1 MIYKNIQ
8 VAIPPK
14 TIIMKN
20 NSVYLETSRS
30 YDKNKKYNV
39 PSRTCIGKKVD
50 NKMMNPNDSYY
61 ELVNMSAPIL
71 KEPPISSD
79 TISIGFNVVMDKLLK
94 DSQIDILLKEIYSHD
109 EYFAMRD
116 LMSYIISNETSTIQH
131 YPSWARRMNILSDT
145 IRSDSYYCNF
155 FKDVITDKKIE
166 LFLSAWNSL
175 ERNQDKLYISY
186 DSTNMNTNSVGIELA
201 EIGHAK
207 VDEDLPQVNL
217 SYAINQKESLPLFYE
232 LYPGSNIDN
241 SQLKHMVN
249 RSKEYGYKDLGV
261 ILDRGYYARANI
273 NYLKNNGF
281 DYLLMV
287 KTSNELITS
296 LIKESRYVLPKAKYF
311 IEEHNV
317 FGKTFEAK
325 LYDGDKTNSYVHLY
339 FDSTRSADET
349 KDLLKRQ
356 SFLENEL
363 DNHISAHKKKDDLK
377 KSYPSFKLKAD
388 EEGYLISYKT
398 NEEYLDELSDTF
410 GFFCIITSKNM
421 NAKEALNIYRDRDS
435 VEKLFESL
443 KSEMDYKKFRISS
456 SQSLKGKTFII
467 FVSSIIRS
475 RIYHLCKPL
484 KVKNRKDNTVPAIIR
499 ELNNIEVSKNAKGN
513 YVRRYSLTAKQKNIL
528 SQFNL
533 AEKDIDAAIVDI
545 NGKILVQTND

>member
-1 MIYKNIQ
+1 MIYKN
-8 VAIPPK
+8 VKVEIPKK
-14 TIIMKN
+14 TIVMRN
-20 NSVYLETSRS
+20 GSVYLETGRS
-30 YDKNKKYNV
+30 YDKDKKYNV
-39 PSRTCIGKKVD
+39 PSRTCIGKKID
-50 NKMMNPNDSYY
+50 DKTMNPNDSYY
-61 ELVNMSAPIL
+61 ELVVSSAPIL
-71 KEPPISSD
+71 KEPPVLSD
-79 TISIGFNVVMDKLLK
+79 TISIGFNVVMDKIL
-94 DSQIDILLKEIYSHD
+94 DDTQIEILLKEIYSDD

-131 YPSWARRMNILSDT
+131 FPTHARRTNILSDT
-145 IRSDSYYCNF
+145 IKSDSYYSNF
-155 FKDVITDKKIE
+155 FKDVITDKKNE
-166 LFLSAWNSL
+166 LFLNAWNTL
-175 ERNQDKLYISY
+175 DRDNDKLYISY
-186 DSTNMNTNSVGIELA
+186 DSTNMNTNSIGIELA

-249 RSKEYGYKDLGV
+249 RLKEYGYKDLGV
-261 ILDRGYYARANI
+261 ILDRGYYSRGNI
-273 NYLKNNGF
+273 NYLKDNGF

-287 KTSNELITS
+287 KTSNEVITS
-296 LIKESRYVLPKAKYF
+296 FIKDNRYILPKAKYF

-325 LYDGDKTNSYVHLY
+325 LYDGDKSNSYIHLY

-349 KDLLKRQ
+349 KDILKRQ
-356 SFLENEL
+356 SILEKELENHVL
-363 DNHISAHKKKDDLK
+363 SHHKKDDLK

-398 NEEYLDELSDTF
+398 NEEYLDELSDSL
-410 GFFCIITSKNM
+410 GFFSIVTSKNM
-421 NAKEALNIYRDRDS
+421 SAKEALDIYRDRDT

-443 KSEMDYKKFRISS
+443 KSEMDYKKFRVSS
-456 SQSLKGKTFII
+456 SGSLKGKTFII
-467 FVSSIIRS
+467 FISSIIRS

-484 KVKNRKDNTVPAIIR
+484 KDKNRKDNTVPAIIR
-499 ELNNIEVSKNAKGN
+499 ELNNIEVSKNAKDK

-528 SQFNL
+528 AQFKL
-533 AEKDIDAAIVDI
+533 TEKDIDKAVNDI
-545 NGKILVQTND
+545 NDRTII